1 MIEQGRSSQ
10 DLKWLENYFKEG
22 GNKMAETYIN
32 ELKSK
37 LDARKK
43 EILSQLNEEYNKIL
57 KSRFEDLESVKRNIL
72 KEVQNI

>member
-1 MIEQGRSSQ
+1 
-10 DLKWLENYFKEG
+10 
-22 GNKMAETYIN
+22 MAEAYIN